1 MAGWIDSLQ
10 QMLSSWGAMS
20 PEQRTDT
27 LQKTE
32 SPIQPMRP
40 RWIDPELGYDPKESL
55 SFIPSLNYLNP
66 SKPKA
71 PEQSINRGAAADI
84 ASAQRQAENTGV
96 LTKELGQYFPAIAMT
111 EGWGSG
117 MGVKMGTTDN
127 ALYTSQR
134 TKNALAKMDLKEGQ
148 DFIVVDVRNKTDGK
162 IYPHYIASD
171 DISSANLSKLAAVYL
186 GEAAKVRAARGDLS
200 PAGAIEKYNGKGT
213 ATEIVYGMPVPANSK
228 TYVKK
233 VMEAFDLRNHP
244 TNAEFYKHYNS
255 VYKRQD

>member
-32 SPIQPMRP
+32 SPIQPRRQKP
-40 RWIDPELGYDPKESL
+40 SLGYDPDEPL
-55 SFIPSLNYLNP
+55 SFVPNLGYLDP
-66 SKPKA
+66 RKPKA
-71 PEQSINRGAAADI
+71 PERSIDRGGAASI
-84 ASAQRQAENTGV
+84 ANAQRQAENTGV

-111 EGWGSG
+111 EGWGPN

-127 ALYTSQR
+127 ALYASQR
-134 TKNALAKMDLKEGQ
+134 TKDALAKMNLREGK
-148 DFIVVDVRNKTDGK
+148 DFIVVDVRSKKDGK
-162 IYPHYIASD
+162 MYPHYIAGQD
-171 DISSANLSKLAAVYL
+171 LEFADVPKLAAVYL
-186 GEAAKVRAARGDLS
+186 GEAAKVRAAKGDVSL
-200 PAGAIEKYNGKGT
+200 AGAIEKYNGKGK
-213 ATEIVYGMPVPANSK
+213 ATEIIGGKRVPADSK
-228 TYVKK
+228 AYVKK

-255 VYKRQD
+255 IYKRQD